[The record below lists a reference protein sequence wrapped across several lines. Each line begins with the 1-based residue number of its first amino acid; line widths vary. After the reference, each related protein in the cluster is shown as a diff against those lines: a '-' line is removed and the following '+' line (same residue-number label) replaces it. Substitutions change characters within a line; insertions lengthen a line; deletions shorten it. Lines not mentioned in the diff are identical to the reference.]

1 MDCKS
6 IKSHVSV
13 FSNYG
18 TVRPCCSI
26 DIDDK
31 FEFLEASSI
40 FNVNNLNEALTLP
53 VRNELY
59 FNLTNDWIDECN
71 YCRKLENQN
80 FKSTRQN
87 YNEKYQGQGL
97 EDLQLAL
104 DFYCNMTC
112 RSCRPGVSTKWNS
125 LVNEIQDL
133 KKIEQHHYN
142 DIGNHKA
149 YIKKIEH
156 VLMNTDFSKL
166 KNVRIIGGEPFY
178 SKNLKWFLKLL
189 NEKINLKNVTFSCN
203 TNCSVIPDEEI
214 LQLLSLFKQIKIDV
228 SIDGVDGLSESI
240 RFGVKWNIIKK
251 NLNIWNQLADI
262 MISPTVSILNINKLQ
277 SIIDLGFNYWFMPL
291 HTPFFL
297 RHTQIPVS
305 IREKWYT
312 TDENVNKIISMPYE
326 QINKKYFVE
335 AMKIMDKKMNSFA
348 NANEEIWKLMN

>member
-1 MDCKS
+1 
-6 IKSHVSV
+6 
-13 FSNYG
+13 
-18 TVRPCCSI
+18 
-26 DIDDK
+26 
-31 FEFLEASSI
+31 
-40 FNVNNLNEALTLP
+40 
-53 VRNELY
+53 
-59 FNLTNDWIDECN
+59 
-71 YCRKLENQN
+71 
-80 FKSTRQN
+80 
-87 YNEKYQGQGL
+87 
-97 EDLQLAL
+97 
-104 DFYCNMTC
+104 
-112 RSCRPGVSTKWNS
+112 
-125 LVNEIQDL
+125 
-133 KKIEQHHYN
+133 
-142 DIGNHKA
+142 
-149 YIKKIEH
+149 
-156 VLMNTDFSKL
+156 MNTDFSKL

-203 TNCSVIPDEEI
+203 TNCSVIRDEEI

-262 MISPTVSILNINKLQ
+262 MISPTDSILNINKLQ